1 MKKFY
6 MASQR
11 RRSSV
16 MSTSSLHKF
25 KNKKDGTIMI
35 NQYSVIKKLGEG
47 SFAKVLLC
55 KDNNTDNL
63 YAIKVMNKK
72 QLKQKKTG
80 QGKTAYDCI
89 YEELKVMERLDHPHI
104 TFLYEIIDDS
114 KKENIYLVTDYHSK
128 GSLGDLVLKKNK
140 KYDDHN

>member
-1 MKKFY
+1 
-6 MASQR
+6 
-11 RRSSV
+11 

-72 QLKQKKTG
+72 QLK
-80 QGKTAYDCI
+80 
-89 YEELKVMERLDHPHI
+89 
-104 TFLYEIIDDS
+104 
-114 KKENIYLVTDYHSK
+114 
-128 GSLGDLVLKKNK
+128 
-140 KYDDHN
+140 